1 MSHLIQIGNSHGV
14 RIPKT
19 LIEQA
24 GLLDAELTFKVVA
37 EGLLI
42 TPSSRPRNGWE
53 EAFKTAEAKEPDDL
67 SIMQNIQNKFDTE
80 EWEW

>member
-1 MSHLIQIGNSHGV
+1 MSHIIQIGNSHGV

-24 GLLDAELTFKVVA
+24 GLLDAELTLTVVP

-42 TPSSRPRNGWE
+42 TPHVRPRHGWA
-53 EAFKTAEAKEPDDL
+53 EAFKAAGAQERADL
-67 SIMQNIQNKFDTE
+67 DMQNIKNKFDDE
-80 EWEW
+80 DWEW

>member
-1 MSHLIQIGNSHGV
+1 MSHIIQIGNSHGV

-24 GLLDAELTFKVVA
+24 GLLDAELTLKVVP

-42 TPSSRPRNGWE
+42 TPSLRPRHGWA
-53 EAFKTAEAKEPDDL
+53 EAFKAAGIQEKSELD
-67 SIMQNIQNKFDTE
+67 MQYIKNKFDE
-80 EWEW
+80 DDWEW